1 MPDPRSVQDTRFHGS
16 SENAAAVYVLLAI
29 INKGRK
35 LKASLQALVHILSVT
50 VFEKV
55 SLPEALAQTEFD
67 PMIPS
72 SPIELTLLD
81 S

>member
-1 MPDPRSVQDTRFHGS
+1 M
-16 SENAAAVYVLLAI
+16 LLAI
-29 INKGRK
+29 IKKGRN

-50 VFEKV
+50 VFEKI
-55 SLPEALAQTEFD
+55 SLPEALAQTEVD

-72 SPIELTLLD
+72 SPNELTLLD